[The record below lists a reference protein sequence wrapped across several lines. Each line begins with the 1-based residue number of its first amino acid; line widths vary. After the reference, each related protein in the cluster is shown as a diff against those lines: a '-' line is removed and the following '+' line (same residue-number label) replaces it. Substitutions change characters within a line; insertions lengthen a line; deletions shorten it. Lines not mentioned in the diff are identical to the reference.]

1 MEYLRPVV
9 FFYTM
14 EVHEKGGPPAVW
26 KPYDF
31 DESKF
36 IVFLVDEGGFPGK
49 DYCWLIYLEILVDLY
64 GCLIY
69 HDIFICD

>member
-1 MEYLRPVV
+1 
-9 FFYTM
+9 M

-36 IVFLVDEGGFPGK
+36 IVFLVDEGGFQVRTMAG
-49 DYCWLIYLEILVDLY
+49 
-64 GCLIY
+64 
-69 HDIFICD
+69 